1 MLIPQELQ
9 LSPALLRLTRI
20 AFTCVPLLLIVEIL
34 KFGMKKT
41 IAFFRKFEVFRLK
54 ELEVF

>member
-1 MLIPQELQ
+1 MLRNLG
-9 LSPALLRLTRI
+9 
-20 AFTCVPLLLIVEIL
+20 IL